1 MKFLCHG
8 YSRRIKRNK
17 RERKYVLQSN
27 GGEMPIT
34 KNGFNEHLRKYC
46 IECKITYRSS
56 HKIRFYNCSKMYEM
70 GVDEKTIQE
79 MMGNL
84 AQCTSQKLT

>member
-1 MKFLCHG
+1 
-8 YSRRIKRNK
+8 
-17 RERKYVLQSN
+17 
-27 GGEMPIT
+27 MPIT